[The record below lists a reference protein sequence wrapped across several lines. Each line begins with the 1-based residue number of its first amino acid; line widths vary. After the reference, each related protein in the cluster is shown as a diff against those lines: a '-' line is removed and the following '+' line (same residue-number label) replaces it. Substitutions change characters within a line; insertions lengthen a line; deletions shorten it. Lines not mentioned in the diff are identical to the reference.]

1 MRPLFALSLL
11 GLAAISASAAA
22 CSSDSNGPPAS
33 GDVSIVSGAAT
44 KTTTAFAPN
53 PLTKGIATPTV
64 TWVNNDG
71 TTHRI
76 VSDTPLFASA
86 NLGSSAS
93 FSFVFTAAGTYPY
106 HCSIHPNMVGTIT
119 ITP

>member
-1 MRPLFALSLL
+1 MRPMLALSLL
-11 GLAAISASAAA
+11 GLASLAGTAA
-22 CSSDSNGPPAS
+22 CSSDSNGPPAT
-33 GDVSIVSGAAT
+33 GDISIVSGAAT

-86 NLGSSAS
+86 NLGSGAS